1 MNKWLTLPPKFF
13 KNGQKMNEK
22 TTIQIF
28 CEVNPSEDPE
38 KIKTSIFNLFPD
50 LQIKIQENQL
60 SGSSNDIELLSK
72 VTKSIKNRQTTKA
85 FSRILKLNMAND
97 STWFYLNKQ
106 AAFVDVVAL
115 CSEADESA
123 LGPIKIVLNSNNIE
137 RIIEKLAFD

>member
-1 MNKWLTLPPKFF
+1 
-13 KNGQKMNEK
+13 MNEK
-22 TTIQIF
+22 ITIQVF
-28 CEVNPSEDPE
+28 CEINPSEDLE

-50 LQIKIQENQL
+50 LKIKIQENRL

-72 VTKSIKNRQTTKA
+72 VIKSIKNRQTVSVL
-85 FSRILKLNMAND
+85 SRIMKTNMAEN

-115 CSEADESA
+115 CNEADESA

-137 RIIEKLAFD
+137 EIIENMAFD

>member
-1 MNKWLTLPPKFF
+1 
-13 KNGQKMNEK
+13 MNEK
-22 TTIQIF
+22 TTIQVF

-72 VTKSIKNRQTTKA
+72 VIKSIKNRQTTKA
-85 FSRILKLNMAND
+85 FSRILKLNMANN

-137 RIIEKLAFD
+137 GIIEKLAFD

>member
-1 MNKWLTLPPKFF
+1 
-13 KNGQKMNEK
+13 MNEK

-137 RIIEKLAFD
+137 GIIEKLAFD

>member
-1 MNKWLTLPPKFF
+1 
-13 KNGQKMNEK
+13 MNEK
-22 TTIQIF
+22 TTIQVF

-85 FSRILKLNMAND
+85 FSRIFN
-97 STWFYLNKQ
+97 
-106 AAFVDVVAL
+106 
-115 CSEADESA
+115 
-123 LGPIKIVLNSNNIE
+123 
-137 RIIEKLAFD
+137 